1 MPGHAALGMK
11 GTVVVAVSEPRQRTR
26 SELLLPI
33 KEATVGDDVVPP
45 EDQPDDWLEQPDFDP
60 AGRPL

>member
-1 MPGHAALGMK
+1 M
-11 GTVVVAVSEPRQRTR
+11 SEHEAEDEG
-26 SELLLPI
+26 ELLLPI
-33 KEATVGDDVVPP
+33 KEATVGADVVPP